1 MKLKYASLATV
12 LITSLFSMAYS
23 QNNGRLS
30 GYVKD
35 VFGEALEGA
44 SVVLINTEF
53 GTTTNQDG
61 FFVLE
66 AIPPNNYSLEVR
78 YIGYSTFTRYNV
90 QVQSAGTQE
99 LNIELLPQENQL
111 DNVVVMDYFSYR
123 KKETPL

>member
-44 SVVLINTEF
+44 SVVLINTDSGRTEHPKLEKEKKAKPRIK
-53 GTTTNQDG
+53 TN
-61 FFVLE
+61 
-66 AIPPNNYSLEVR
+66 
-78 YIGYSTFTRYNV
+78 
-90 QVQSAGTQE
+90 
-99 LNIELLPQENQL
+99 
-111 DNVVVMDYFSYR
+111 
-123 KKETPL
+123 K